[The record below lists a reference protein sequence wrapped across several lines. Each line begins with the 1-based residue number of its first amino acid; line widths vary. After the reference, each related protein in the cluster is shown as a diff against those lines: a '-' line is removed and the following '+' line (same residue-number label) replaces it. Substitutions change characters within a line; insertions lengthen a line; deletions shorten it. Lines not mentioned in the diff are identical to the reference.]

1 MVRGDLAKADA
12 VYSIAVMENSV
23 PGEYVIESVSLDATV
38 TEVLAEAI
46 ESSGTVS
53 PPSDGRFALAG

>member
-1 MVRGDLAKADA
+1 MVRGNLAKADA

-38 TEVLAEAI
+38 TEMLAEAI

>member
-1 MVRGDLAKADA
+1 MVRGNLAKADA

-23 PGEYVIESVSLDATV
+23 PGEYVIEGVSLDATV
-38 TEVLAEAI
+38 TEMLAEAI

>member
-1 MVRGDLAKADA
+1 MRGNLAKADA

-38 TEVLAEAI
+38 TEMLAEAI